1 MTRTIPERKG
11 KHALQMFDAVIAML
25 FIKMKDD
32 LNIGTG
38 TKAMPFFC
46 QRLT

>member
-1 MTRTIPERKG
+1 MSRTIPERKG
-11 KHALQMFDAVIAML
+11 KHAPQVFDAVIAM
-25 FIKMKDD
+25 FFVKMKDD

-38 TKAMPFFC
+38 AKAMPFFC